1 MSEPIEVEA
10 TTIDE
15 GISPLARSE
24 RWLADA
30 RDRVAELA
38 AQYRVPDEIT
48 TDRAYKDAKAAR
60 ASVRKD
66 AAALDA
72 ERKAMT
78 RELDDAL
85 KRFRSEV
92 RGVLEPLTDL
102 DEAYKAALG
111 AYEEQWAA
119 QRRLEL
125 LEAYEEYAPDLM
137 PLVPLDRLIERWGSE
152 RGRAW
157 LNRSTNVVAAQDAL
171 RAAIDQVAADERA
184 LQGTVDPED
193 LEAAKAELFHT
204 LDLGAAMR
212 AAQLRAEQRERVRAL
227 EEERRRREEEYRR
240 IAAEEPEPE
249 PSPLLQ
255 HVAETAGQP
264 DAGEVPPFI
273 MCCYGSR
280 ADADAFRLWCERRG
294 VKATVRPTGGAVHTI
309 ARKR

>member
-1 MSEPIEVEA
+1 MSEPIKVEA
-10 TTIDE
+10 TPIED

-24 RWLADA
+24 RWLAAA
-30 RDRVAELA
+30 RDRVGELA

-48 TDRAYKDAKAAR
+48 TDRAYKDAKESR

-92 RGVLEPLTDL
+92 KGVLEPLTDL
-102 DEAYKAALG
+102 DEAYKAAIG
-111 AYEEQWAA
+111 AYEEKWAD

-171 RAAIDQVAADERA
+171 RAAIDRVAADEQA
-184 LQGTVDPED
+184 LQGAVDPED

-204 LDLGAAMR
+204 LDLGAALQAADDR
-212 AAQLRAEQRERVRAL
+212 AAQRERVREL
-227 EEERRRREEEYRR
+227 ERKREERAQATEPH
-240 IAAEEPEPE
+240 EEPA
-249 PSPLLQ
+249 PSPMLE
-255 HVAETAGQP
+255 HMAEAAGQP
-264 DAGEVPPFI
+264 DPGEVPPFI

-280 ADADAFRLWCERRG
+280 ADADAFRRWCETRG
-294 VKATVRPTGGAVHTI
+294 IRATVRPTGGAVFTI
-309 ARKR
+309 GRKK

>member
-10 TTIDE
+10 TPIDD

-24 RWLADA
+24 RWLAAA
-30 RDRVAELA
+30 RGRVAELA

-48 TDRAYKDAKAAR
+48 TDRAYKDAKESR

-85 KRFRSEV
+85 KRFKADV
-92 RGVLEPLTDL
+92 KGVLEPLTEL
-102 DEAYKAALG
+102 DVAYKRAIDE
-111 AYEEQWAA
+111 YEREWSSN
-119 QRRLEL
+119 RRAEL
-125 LEAYEEYAPDLM
+125 VEAYEDYAPDLV
-137 PLVPLDRLIERWGSE
+137 PLVPFDLLLARHGSAS
-152 RGRAW
+152 GKGW
-157 LNRSTNVVAAQDAL
+157 LNRSTNVEAAKASM
-171 RAAIDQVAADERA
+171 RSAIEGIASDERT
-184 LQGTVDPED
+184 LEGSVDAED
-193 LEAAKAELFHT
+193 LEAAKADLFST
-204 LDLGAAMR
+204 LDLGQAIRNAT
-212 AAQLRAEQRERVRAL
+212 ARAEQRERVRAL

-240 IAAEEPEPE
+240 IAAEEPG

-255 HVAETAGQP
+255 HVAEAAGQP
-264 DAGEVPPFI
+264 DAGSVPPYI

>member
-10 TTIDE
+10 TPIEEPGLST
-15 GISPLARSE
+15 LARSE

-30 RDRVAELA
+30 RDRVGELA

-48 TDRAYKDAKAAR
+48 TDRAYKDAKESR

-66 AAALDA
+66 AATLDA

-78 RELDDAL
+78 REMDDAL

-92 RGVLEPLTDL
+92 KGILEPLTDL
-102 DEAYKAALG
+102 DEAYKAAIG
-111 AYEEQWAA
+111 AYEELWAD

-137 PLVPLDRLIERWGSE
+137 PLVPLDRLIEKWGSE
-152 RGRAW
+152 SGRAW

-171 RAAIDQVAADERA
+171 RAAIDRVAADEQA
-184 LQGTVDPED
+184 LQGAVDPED

-212 AAQLRAEQRERVRAL
+212 AAQARAAQRERVREL
-227 EEERRRREEEYRR
+227 EAKREERRD
-240 IAAEEPEPE
+240 PEPA
-249 PSPLLQ
+249 PSPVLE
-255 HVAETAGQP
+255 HMAEAAGQP
-264 DAGEVPPFI
+264 DPGEVPPFI

-280 ADADAFRLWCERRG
+280 ADADAFRRWCETRG
-294 VKATVRPTGGAVHTI
+294 IRATVRPTGGSAFTI
-309 ARKR
+309 GRKK

>member
-10 TTIDE
+10 TPIEGTDE
-15 GISPLARSE
+15 GLSPLARSE

-30 RDRVAELA
+30 RGRVGELA

-48 TDRAYKDAKAAR
+48 CDRDYRDAKAAR

-78 RELDDAL
+78 RALEDAL
-85 KRFRSEV
+85 KGFRSEV
-92 RGVLEPLTDL
+92 KGVLEPLTDL
-102 DEAYKAALG
+102 DEAYRAALG
-111 AYEEQWAA
+111 AYEEQWRQ

-157 LNRSTNVVAAQDAL
+157 LNRSTNVVAAQDDL
-171 RAAIDQVAADERA
+171 RAAIERVAADEQA
-184 LQGTVDPED
+184 LQGAVDPED

-212 AAQLRAEQRERVRAL
+212 AARERAAQRERVRDL
-227 EEERRRREEEYRR
+227 EQKREERR
-240 IAAEEPEPE
+240 AEEPA

-255 HVAETAGQP
+255 DMAERAGQP
-264 DAGEVPPFI
+264 DPGEVPPFI

-280 ADADAFRLWCERRG
+280 ADADAFRRWCETRG
-294 VKATVRPTGGAVHTI
+294 IKATVRPTGGAVYTI

>member
-10 TTIDE
+10 TPIED

-30 RDRVAELA
+30 RGRVGELA

-48 TDRAYKDAKAAR
+48 TDRAYKDAKESR

-78 RELDDAL
+78 RDLDDAL

-92 RGVLEPLTDL
+92 KGMIEPLTDL
-102 DEAYKAALG
+102 DEAYKAAIG
-111 AYEEQWAA
+111 AYEERWAQ

-137 PLVPLDRLIERWGSE
+137 PLVPLDRLTEKWGCE

-157 LNRSTNVVAAQDAL
+157 LNRSTNVVAAQGAL

-184 LQGTVDPED
+184 LQGAVDPED

-227 EEERRRREEEYRR
+227 EEERRRREEESRR
-240 IAAEEPEPE
+240 AEPEPE

-255 HVAETAGQP
+255 HIAETTGQP
-264 DAGEVPPFI
+264 DAGSVPPFI
-273 MCCYGSR
+273 MCCYGTR
-280 ADADAFRLWCERRG
+280 ADADAFRLWCEQRG
-294 VKATVRPTGGAVHTI
+294 IRATVRPTGGSVFTI